1 MTDKQKM
8 NRKLKTLGYNF
19 VGSDIPDRIVMN
31 GFSYPIVSFQ
41 PTGFEGRAISA
52 LEISFSKVHI
62 TFLVSHNN
70 LDQVSVNV
78 FDEDL
83 FEIDEYNCSSTF
95 DLPLKD
101 LNLKQLKEIVW
112 CETTIKALSLQ
123 K

>member
-1 MTDKQKM
+1 MIDKQKM
-8 NRKLKTLGYNF
+8 NRKLKKLGQNF
-19 VGSDIPDRIVMN
+19 VGSDLPDIITTIGLSFPEV
-31 GFSYPIVSFQ
+31 YFQ

-52 LEISFSKVHI
+52 LEISFNKVHI

-70 LDQVSVNV
+70 LEQVSVNV

-83 FEIDEYNCSSTF
+83 FETDEYNCSSTF

-101 LNLKQLKEIVW
+101 LNLKKLKEII
-112 CETTIKALSLQ
+112 CIESIKKALSLQ

>member
-19 VGSDIPDRIVMN
+19 VGSDLPDRIAMN
-31 GFSYPIVSFQ
+31 GLSYPKVYFQ

-83 FEIDEYNCSSTF
+83 FETDEDNCSSTF
-95 DLPLKD
+95 ELPLKD
-101 LNLKQLKEIVW
+101 LNLKKLKEIVW